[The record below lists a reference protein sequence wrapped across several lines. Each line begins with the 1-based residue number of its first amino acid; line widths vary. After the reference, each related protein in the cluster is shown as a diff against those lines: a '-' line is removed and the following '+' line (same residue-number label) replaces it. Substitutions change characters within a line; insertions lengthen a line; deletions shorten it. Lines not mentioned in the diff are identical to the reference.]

1 MKTPGNKLQSTQY
14 LGYQSPQ
21 SFYLSNTVQNEICIP
36 KLNYKGTHKMK
47 FINQTRLLLLPIVFV
62 IFSILYL
69 GCGDKVE
76 TQAEREA
83 RWAEGRLTSFEYEHG
98 IGPITE
104 EPELGPVDAA
114 MAAKGKEHFVQKCA
128 TCHYL
133 DMKKT
138 GPPLRDVTK
147 RRSAA
152 YVLNQVQNPEQMG
165 KLHPDGKKLVAQYMQ
180 YMTIQGITPEIARE
194 LLEFL
199 RSEADKPALSEQEQ
213 PGFGT
218 PPPPPDD
225 AAAK

>member
-1 MKTPGNKLQSTQY
+1 MDMKMSNRLWS
-14 LGYQSPQ
+14 LAAFSP
-21 SFYLSNTVQNEICIP
+21 I
-36 KLNYKGTHKMK
+36 
-47 FINQTRLLLLPIVFV
+47 
-62 IFSILYL
+62 ILTIIIL
-69 GCGDKVE
+69 VSCGDKIE

-83 RWAEGRLTSFEYEHG
+83 RWAEGQLTSFEYEHG
-98 IGPITE
+98 IGPVTE

-114 MAAKGKEHFVQKCA
+114 MAAKGKELFIQKCA

-133 DMKKT
+133 DFKKT

-152 YVLNQVQNPEQMG
+152 YVLNQVQNPEKMG

-199 RSEADKPALSEQEQ
+199 RSEADKPAVADKEQ

-218 PPPPPDD
+218 PPPPPEQ
-225 AAAK
+225 AAGK

>member
-1 MKTPGNKLQSTQY
+1 MKT
-14 LGYQSPQ
+14 
-21 SFYLSNTVQNEICIP
+21 SNNFRSIAALLAI
-36 KLNYKGTHKMK
+36 
-47 FINQTRLLLLPIVFV
+47 FIINVVLA
-62 IFSILYL
+62 
-69 GCGDKVE
+69 GCGAKEE

-83 RWAEGRLTSFEYEHG
+83 RWVEGRMTSFEYEHG
-98 IGPITE
+98 IGPVTQ
-104 EPELGPVDAA
+104 EPELGPIDPA
-114 MAAKGKEHFVQKCA
+114 MAAKGKELFIQKCA

-152 YVLNQVQNPEQMG
+152 YVLNQVQNPEKMG

-180 YMTIQGITPEIARE
+180 YMTIQGITPEIARQ

-199 RSEADKPALSEQEQ
+199 RSVADQPPVATEQQ

-218 PPPPPDD
+218 PPPPPDS
-225 AAAK
+225 AATK

>member
-1 MKTPGNKLQSTQY
+1 MNVLIK
-14 LGYQSPQ
+14 
-21 SFYLSNTVQNEICIP
+21 
-36 KLNYKGTHKMK
+36 
-47 FINQTRLLLLPIVFV
+47 TRL
-62 IFSILYL
+62 ILFPFALFFLSAVYL

-83 RWAEGRLTSFEYEHG
+83 RWVEGRLTSFEYEHG
-98 IGPITE
+98 IGPVIA

-114 MAAKGKEHFVQKCA
+114 MAANGKDHFIQKCA

-138 GPPLRDVTK
+138 GPPLRDVSK

-152 YVLNQVQNPEQMG
+152 YILNQVQNPEQMG

-199 RSEADKPALSEQEQ
+199 RSEADKPALSENEQ

-218 PPPPPDD
+218 PPPPPDE
-225 AAAK
+225 AAMKK